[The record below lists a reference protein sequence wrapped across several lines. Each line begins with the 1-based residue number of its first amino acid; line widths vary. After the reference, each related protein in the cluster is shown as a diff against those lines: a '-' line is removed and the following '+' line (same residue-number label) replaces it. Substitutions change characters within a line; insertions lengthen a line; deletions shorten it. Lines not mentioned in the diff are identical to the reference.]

1 MNEELM
7 LKLMEANQKSILI
20 LGNQIESI
28 REKVERDQEDQWKI
42 ISEIT
47 EKLKKLEKDE

>member
-1 MNEELM
+1 MNDELM
-7 LKLMEANQKSILI
+7 LKLMEANQIAILT

-28 REKVERDQEDQWKI
+28 REKVERDQEDQWKM
-42 ISEIT
+42 ISEKT